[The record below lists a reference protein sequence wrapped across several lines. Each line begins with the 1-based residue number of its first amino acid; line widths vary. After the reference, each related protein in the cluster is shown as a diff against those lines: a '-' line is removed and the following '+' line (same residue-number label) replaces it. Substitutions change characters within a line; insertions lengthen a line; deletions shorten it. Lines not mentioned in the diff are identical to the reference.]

1 MVFDCINLAPI
12 DLRKELYDKII
23 ISGGTSMFPGF
34 PTRFYNQICRLYK
47 QRILKNNKAEMKIK
61 VGIHDSPQRRY
72 NVYIGAAVYAK
83 AMMNRPGFW
92 IE

>member
-34 PTRFYNQICRLYK
+34 PTRFYN
-47 QRILKNNKAEMKIK
+47 
-61 VGIHDSPQRRY
+61 
-72 NVYIGAAVYAK
+72 
-83 AMMNRPGFW
+83 
-92 IE
+92 